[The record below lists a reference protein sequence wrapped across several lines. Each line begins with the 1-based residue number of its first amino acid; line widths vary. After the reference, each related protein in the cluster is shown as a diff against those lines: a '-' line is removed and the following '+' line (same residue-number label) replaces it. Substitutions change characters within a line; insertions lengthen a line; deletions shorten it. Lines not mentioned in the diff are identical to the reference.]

1 MDAHSAKALRQ
12 EAVTRYLGGES
23 ATEIC
28 RSLGKTRQWLYKW
41 LQRQEEL
48 GQDASP
54 KRAHNRTPVE
64 IENAIIEARKKLEK
78 TKYAQIGV
86 NAINRQLYRQG
97 ISPVPAATVK
107 RILKRAGLVRERLPY
122 VPKGTPYPKMPALCA
137 NNIHQADL
145 VGPRYI
151 KGDGSF
157 YSLNVMDI
165 ATHRIKLNP
174 SRRKTDENM
183 AEGLI
188 NTWRKLGMPDFLQMD
203 NELCFR
209 GSNRYPHSLGL
220 VLRLCLSLNI
230 QPIFIPQGE
239 PWRNG
244 EIENFQDTF
253 DKNFFRVQTF
263 SSFHDLC
270 LEAPHFEDYHNQYY
284 IYSCLNGKTP
294 ERALQED
301 IIDIQLLPQSFQLPE
316 EKIPLEDGYIHLI
329 RFIRSDRKLDV
340 FGEKFIVP
348 KDLVYEYVKATI
360 CTDCHMLQV
369 RHNDQLVTTFTY
381 PLPTDV
387 EEVSTIAEPNED

>member
-1 MDAHSAKALRQ
+1 MSGDRTKELRQ
-12 EAVTRYLGGES
+12 EAVARYLGGES

-41 LQRQEEL
+41 LQRQGEL
-48 GQDASP
+48 GQDSSP

-64 IENAIIEARKKLEK
+64 IENAIISARKKLQK

-86 NAINRQLYRQG
+86 NAINRELYRQG
-97 ISPVPAATVK
+97 ISPRPASTIK
-107 RILKRAGLVRERLPY
+107 RIIQREGLLPEKLPY
-122 VPKGTPYPKMPALCA
+122 MPKGKSYPKMKALYA
-137 NNIHQADL
+137 NSLHQADL

-151 KGDGSF
+151 KGDGRF

-174 SRRKTDENM
+174 CRRKADENI

-188 NTWRKLGMPDFLQMD
+188 NTWRKLGMPDFLQVD
-203 NELCFR
+203 NELSFR

-220 VLRLCLSLNI
+220 VLRLCLLLRI
-230 QPIFIPQGE
+230 QTIFIPQAE
-239 PWRNG
+239 PWRNA
-244 EIENFQDTF
+244 EIESFQDIF
-253 DKNFFRVQTF
+253 DKNFFRVQKF

-270 LEAPHFEDYHNQYY
+270 LEAPNFEDYHNEHY

-294 ERALQED
+294 HRALQED
-301 IIDIQLLPQSFQLPE
+301 FLDIQLLPQSFQLPK

-329 RFIRSDRKLDV
+329 RFIRSDRKLDI
-340 FGEKFIVP
+340 FGEKFMVS

-360 CTDCHMLQV
+360 CTDCHILQV
-369 RHNDQLVTTFTY
+369 RHDDQLVETFSY
-381 PLPTDV
+381 SLPID
-387 EEVSTIAEPNED
+387 A

>member
-12 EAVTRYLGGES
+12 EAVTRYLSGES
-23 ATEIC
+23 ATQIC

-48 GQDASP
+48 VQDASP

-64 IENAIIEARKKLEK
+64 IENAIIAARKKLQN

-86 NAINRQLYRQG
+86 NAINSELYRQG

-107 RILKRAGLVRERLPY
+107 RILKRAGLRREKRPY
-122 VPKGTPYPKMPALCA
+122 VPKGTSYPKMEALFA
-137 NNIHQADL
+137 NSIHQADL

-151 KGDGSF
+151 KGDGRF

-174 SRRKTDENM
+174 SRRKADKNI
-183 AEGLI
+183 ADGLI
-188 NTWRKLGMPDFLQMD
+188 NTWKKLGAPDFLQMD
-203 NELCFR
+203 NELSFR

-220 VLRLCLSLNI
+220 VLRLCLLLRI
-230 QPIFIPQGE
+230 QPIFIPQRE

-253 DKNFFRVQTF
+253 DKNFFRVQEF
-263 SSFHDLC
+263 ASFHDLC
-270 LEAPHFEDYHNQYY
+270 LEAPNFEDFHNEHY

-294 ERALQED
+294 NRTLQED
-301 IIDIQLLPQSFQLPE
+301 IVDIQLLPQSFQIPE

-329 RFIRSDRKLDV
+329 RFIRSDRKLDI
-340 FGEKFIVP
+340 FGEKFTVP
-348 KDLVYEYVKATI
+348 QDLVYEYVKATI
-360 CTDCHMLQV
+360 CTDCHTLQV
-369 RHNDQLVTTFTY
+369 RHDDQLVATFPY
-381 PLPTDV
+381 AIPTK
-387 EEVSTIAEPNED
+387 S